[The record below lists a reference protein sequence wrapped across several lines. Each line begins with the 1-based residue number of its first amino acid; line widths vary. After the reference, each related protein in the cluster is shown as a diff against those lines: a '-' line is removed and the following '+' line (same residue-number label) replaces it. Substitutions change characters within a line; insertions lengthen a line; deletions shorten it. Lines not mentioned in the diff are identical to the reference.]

1 MRLAGSKHEGREMKP
16 APFRYFAPETL
27 DEALSLLAEHGDE
40 AKPLAGGQ
48 SLVPAMNFRLAQPA
62 VLVDLNRIAALSF
75 IRPDDAG
82 GVVVGAMTRQ
92 RAVEH
97 SELVAA
103 RAPLVTETV
112 PYIAHAQIRNR
123 GTFGGSLAHAD
134 PASELPAVALAL
146 DAQFT
151 LACRSGQRVVP
162 AEAFYTDLFET
173 ACGHEELLVDVRL
186 PTAAAGS
193 GFAFEELARRHGDYA
208 LVGVA
213 VAVQRGADGTL
224 IDARMAYLSVGPGP
238 VLATRAS
245 ASLLGTRGETE
256 ALRVAASLAAH
267 EDIVDPPSDIHA
279 TAAYRRH
286 LIEVL
291 TVRALTRACSRAQE
305 GA

>member
-1 MRLAGSKHEGREMKP
+1 MKP
-16 APFRYFAPETL
+16 AAFRYFAPETL
-27 DEALSLLAEHGDE
+27 DEALSLLGEHGDE

-62 VLVDLNRIAALSF
+62 ILVDLNRIADLAF

-82 GVVVGAMTRQ
+82 GPGSGVVIGAMTRQ
-92 RAVEH
+92 RVVEH

-112 PYIAHAQIRNR
+112 PHIAHAQIRNR

-151 LACRSGQRVVP
+151 LACVGGQRVVT
-162 AEAFYTDLFET
+162 AESFYTDLFET
-173 ACGHEELLVDVRL
+173 ACQHEELLVDIRL
-186 PTAAAGS
+186 PAPAAGS

-213 VAVQRGADGTL
+213 AAVARGADGAL
-224 IDARMAYLSVGPGP
+224 ADARLAYLSVGPGP

-245 ASLLGTRGETE
+245 ASLVGTRGEPE
-256 ALRVAASLAAH
+256 ALRAAAALAAH

-291 TVRALTRACSRAQE
+291 TIRVLKRATARATHRE
-305 GA
+305 R